1 MSVAVFQL
9 GSPSTSDT
17 TNFSFFSRHDAS
29 KNRIK
34 YSSPTTFKENISTL
48 LSSCAMI
55 IKKAC
60 QQIFYLIQDRTCV
73 STLFTLGSNRNK
85 SEEWN
90 ESDTFFKKRKRSI
103 GKTLDDEFMEE
114 KGRGWREI
122 ESSFD
127 VENGRMRVA
136 GNNGIN

>member
-1 MSVAVFQL
+1 MFST
-9 GSPSTSDT
+9 SSSTSDT

-29 KNRIK
+29 RNRIK

-60 QQIFYLIQDRTCV
+60 QQIFYLIQDRT
-73 STLFTLGSNRNK
+73 LFTLGSNRNK

-90 ESDTFFKKRKRSI
+90 ESETFFKKRKRSI

-114 KGRGWREI
+114 KGGGGER
-122 ESSFD
+122 
-127 VENGRMRVA
+127 
-136 GNNGIN
+136 